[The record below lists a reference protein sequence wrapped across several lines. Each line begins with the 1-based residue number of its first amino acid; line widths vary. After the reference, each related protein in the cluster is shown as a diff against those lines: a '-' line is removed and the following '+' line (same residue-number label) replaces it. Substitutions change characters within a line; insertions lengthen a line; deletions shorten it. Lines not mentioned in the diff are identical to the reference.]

1 MKRTLSL
8 ILILTMLLSLA
19 ACGSKDAAPTDDDN
33 APSQEQGSGDAQPG
47 GTTGT
52 PDEPEQ
58 PEQTQPT
65 EQEPADSK
73 PEQTQPADNSKPKQ
87 EPVGEPEKEPA
98 KQPEQKPEPKPAE
111 KPAEGT
117 SAEPP
122 TETPKPETPAE
133 DKPAAAVDDAL
144 TILNAIWNTYSDEEK
159 FPAAGGDSEHAVDGA
174 PGSFDVSNADSL
186 SYQLTFPADD
196 ASLIDSAASL
206 VHMMNL
212 NTFTCGA
219 FMSPTRTTSPGSR
232 TTCARPFRPSTGCAA
247 SRISW
252 SSSQS
257 GRVYFP
263 CTETR
268 SWSTPSAIS
277 SWRAILP
284 LPPSMTR
291 PSTHKTAEKK
301 RGMPRILLFFF
312 RLRAGRFSYK
322 IWSEH
327 IAARRKRHAEAKVE
341 AEHHLHIR
349 AAAGEPAADLPLRA
363 DHRGR
368 PDGLRKDHRG
378 ELVSGGARKGRAAAR
393 RPHQRVFRQSCDL
406 LAERAGRLCRAAST
420 CCGSMPVPRTPP
432 AAGCWRT
439 ISARSCRGKRPAICS
454 PTIFTCLQTR
464 VTAFLCSLAAAAR
477 HVT

>member
-19 ACGSKDAAPTDDDN
+19 ACGSKDAAPPDDDN
-33 APSQEQGSGDAQPG
+33 TPSQEQGGGEEQSG

-58 PEQTQPT
+58 PEQTQP
-65 EQEPADSK
+65 ADSK
-73 PEQTQPADNSKPKQ
+73 PEQTQPVEQ
-87 EPVGEPEKEPA
+87 EPA

-174 PGSFDVSNADSL
+174 PGSFDASNADNL

-219 FMSPTRTTSPGSR
+219 FHVADANNVARLADDLRTTIQAKRWMCGFPDKLVIVTVGQSVLSVYGNEELVN
-232 TTCARPFRPSTGCAA
+232 TFRDKLLA
-247 SRISW
+247 S
-252 SSSQS
+252 
-257 GRVYFP
+257 YP
-263 CTETR
+263 T
-268 SWSTPSAIS
+268 
-277 SWRAILP
+277 
-284 LPPSMTR
+284 
-291 PSTHKTAEKK
+291 
-301 RGMPRILLFFF
+301 
-312 RLRAGRFSYK
+312 
-322 IWSEH
+322 
-327 IAARRKRHAEAKVE
+327 
-341 AEHHLHIR
+341 
-349 AAAGEPAADLPLRA
+349 AAAVYDE
-363 DHRGR
+363 
-368 PDGLRKDHRG
+368 
-378 ELVSGGARKGRAAAR
+378 
-393 RPHQRVFRQSCDL
+393 
-406 LAERAGRLCRAAST
+406 
-420 CCGSMPVPRTPP
+420 
-432 AAGCWRT
+432 
-439 ISARSCRGKRPAICS
+439 AIN
-454 PTIFTCLQTR
+454 
-464 VTAFLCSLAAAAR
+464 A
-477 HVT
+477 

>member
-33 APSQEQGSGDAQPG
+33 APPQEQGSGDSQPS

-58 PEQTQPT
+58 PEQTQPA
-65 EQEPADSK
+65 EQEPTDSK
-73 PEQTQPADNSKPKQ
+73 PEQEPA
-87 EPVGEPEKEPA
+87 GEPEKEPA
-98 KQPEQKPEPKPAE
+98 RQPEQKPNPKPAE

-174 PGSFDVSNADSL
+174 PGSFDASNADSL

-219 FMSPTRTTSPGSR
+219 FHVADANNVARLADDLRTTIQAKRWMCGFPDKLVIVTVG
-232 TTCARPFRPSTGCAA
+232 
-247 SRISW
+247 
-252 SSSQS
+252 QS
-257 GRVYFP
+257 VLSVYGN
-263 CTETR
+263 E
-268 SWSTPSAIS
+268 
-277 SWRAILP
+277 
-284 LPPSMTR
+284 
-291 PSTHKTAEKK
+291 
-301 RGMPRILLFFF
+301 
-312 RLRAGRFSYK
+312 
-322 IWSEH
+322 
-327 IAARRKRHAEAKVE
+327 
-341 AEHHLHIR
+341 
-349 AAAGEPAADLPLRA
+349 
-363 DHRGR
+363 
-368 PDGLRKDHRG
+368 
-378 ELVSGGARKGRAAAR
+378 ELVNT
-393 RPHQRVFRQSCDL
+393 FRDKL
-406 LAERAGRLCRAAST
+406 LASYSAAT
-420 CCGSMPVPRTPP
+420 AVYDE
-432 AAGCWRT
+432 
-439 ISARSCRGKRPAICS
+439 AIN
-454 PTIFTCLQTR
+454 
-464 VTAFLCSLAAAAR
+464 A
-477 HVT
+477 

>member
-33 APSQEQGSGDAQPG
+33 APPQEQGSGDAQPG

-58 PEQTQPT
+58 PEQTQPA
-65 EQEPADSK
+65 EQEPTDNSK
-73 PEQTQPADNSKPKQ
+73 PEQ
-87 EPVGEPEKEPA
+87 EPA

-186 SYQLTFPADD
+186 SYLLTFPADD

-219 FMSPTRTTSPGSR
+219 FHVADANNVARLADDLRTTIQAKHWMCGFPDKLVIVTVG
-232 TTCARPFRPSTGCAA
+232 
-247 SRISW
+247 
-252 SSSQS
+252 QS
-257 GRVYFP
+257 VLSVYGN
-263 CTETR
+263 E
-268 SWSTPSAIS
+268 
-277 SWRAILP
+277 
-284 LPPSMTR
+284 
-291 PSTHKTAEKK
+291 
-301 RGMPRILLFFF
+301 
-312 RLRAGRFSYK
+312 
-322 IWSEH
+322 
-327 IAARRKRHAEAKVE
+327 
-341 AEHHLHIR
+341 
-349 AAAGEPAADLPLRA
+349 
-363 DHRGR
+363 
-368 PDGLRKDHRG
+368 
-378 ELVSGGARKGRAAAR
+378 ELVNTFRDKLLTSYSAATA
-393 RPHQRVFRQSCDL
+393 VYD
-406 LAERAGRLCRAAST
+406 E
-420 CCGSMPVPRTPP
+420 
-432 AAGCWRT
+432 
-439 ISARSCRGKRPAICS
+439 AIN
-454 PTIFTCLQTR
+454 
-464 VTAFLCSLAAAAR
+464 A
-477 HVT
+477 

>member
-19 ACGSKDAAPTDDDN
+19 ACGSKDAAPTDDGN
-33 APSQEQGSGDAQPG
+33 VPSQEQGGGEEQSG

-73 PEQTQPADNSKPKQ
+73 PEQ
-87 EPVGEPEKEPA
+87 EPA
-98 KQPEQKPEPKPAE
+98 RQPEQKPEPKPAE

-219 FMSPTRTTSPGSR
+219 FHVADANNVARLADDLRTTIQAKHWMCGFPDKLVIVTVGQSVFSVYGNEELVN
-232 TTCARPFRPSTGCAA
+232 TFRDKLLA
-247 SRISW
+247 S
-252 SSSQS
+252 
-257 GRVYFP
+257 YP
-263 CTETR
+263 T
-268 SWSTPSAIS
+268 
-277 SWRAILP
+277 
-284 LPPSMTR
+284 
-291 PSTHKTAEKK
+291 
-301 RGMPRILLFFF
+301 
-312 RLRAGRFSYK
+312 
-322 IWSEH
+322 
-327 IAARRKRHAEAKVE
+327 
-341 AEHHLHIR
+341 
-349 AAAGEPAADLPLRA
+349 AAAVYDE
-363 DHRGR
+363 
-368 PDGLRKDHRG
+368 
-378 ELVSGGARKGRAAAR
+378 
-393 RPHQRVFRQSCDL
+393 
-406 LAERAGRLCRAAST
+406 
-420 CCGSMPVPRTPP
+420 
-432 AAGCWRT
+432 
-439 ISARSCRGKRPAICS
+439 AIN
-454 PTIFTCLQTR
+454 
-464 VTAFLCSLAAAAR
+464 A
-477 HVT
+477 

>member
-19 ACGSKDAAPTDDDN
+19 ACGSKDTTPTDDGN
-33 APSQEQGSGDAQPG
+33 VPPQEQGSGDAQPG

-73 PEQTQPADNSKPKQ
+73 PEQTQPAEQ
-87 EPVGEPEKEPA
+87 EPAKEPE

-174 PGSFDVSNADSL
+174 PGSFDASNADSL

-219 FMSPTRTTSPGSR
+219 FHVADANNVTRLADDLRTTIQDKRWMCGFPDKLVIVTVG
-232 TTCARPFRPSTGCAA
+232 
-247 SRISW
+247 
-252 SSSQS
+252 QS
-257 GRVYFP
+257 VLSVYGN
-263 CTETR
+263 E
-268 SWSTPSAIS
+268 
-277 SWRAILP
+277 
-284 LPPSMTR
+284 
-291 PSTHKTAEKK
+291 
-301 RGMPRILLFFF
+301 
-312 RLRAGRFSYK
+312 
-322 IWSEH
+322 
-327 IAARRKRHAEAKVE
+327 
-341 AEHHLHIR
+341 
-349 AAAGEPAADLPLRA
+349 
-363 DHRGR
+363 
-368 PDGLRKDHRG
+368 
-378 ELVSGGARKGRAAAR
+378 ELVNT
-393 RPHQRVFRQSCDL
+393 FRDKL
-406 LAERAGRLCRAAST
+406 LASYSAAT
-420 CCGSMPVPRTPP
+420 AVYDE
-432 AAGCWRT
+432 
-439 ISARSCRGKRPAICS
+439 AIN
-454 PTIFTCLQTR
+454 
-464 VTAFLCSLAAAAR
+464 A
-477 HVT
+477 

>member
-19 ACGSKDAAPTDDDN
+19 ACGSKDAAPADDDN
-33 APSQEQGSGDAQPG
+33 APSQEQGSGDPQPG

-58 PEQTQPT
+58 PEQTLPT
-65 EQEPADSK
+65 EQEP
-73 PEQTQPADNSKPKQ
+73 TDNSKPKQ
-87 EPVGEPEKEPA
+87 EPAGEPEKEPA

-186 SYQLTFPADD
+186 SYLLTFPADD

-219 FMSPTRTTSPGSR
+219 FHVADANNVARLADDLRTTIQAKRWMCGFPDKLVIVTVGQSVLSVYGNEELVN
-232 TTCARPFRPSTGCAA
+232 TFRDKLLA
-247 SRISW
+247 S
-252 SSSQS
+252 
-257 GRVYFP
+257 YP
-263 CTETR
+263 T
-268 SWSTPSAIS
+268 
-277 SWRAILP
+277 
-284 LPPSMTR
+284 
-291 PSTHKTAEKK
+291 
-301 RGMPRILLFFF
+301 
-312 RLRAGRFSYK
+312 
-322 IWSEH
+322 
-327 IAARRKRHAEAKVE
+327 
-341 AEHHLHIR
+341 
-349 AAAGEPAADLPLRA
+349 AAAVYDE
-363 DHRGR
+363 
-368 PDGLRKDHRG
+368 
-378 ELVSGGARKGRAAAR
+378 
-393 RPHQRVFRQSCDL
+393 
-406 LAERAGRLCRAAST
+406 
-420 CCGSMPVPRTPP
+420 
-432 AAGCWRT
+432 
-439 ISARSCRGKRPAICS
+439 AIN
-454 PTIFTCLQTR
+454 
-464 VTAFLCSLAAAAR
+464 A
-477 HVT
+477 

>member
-19 ACGSKDAAPTDDDN
+19 ACGSKDAAPPDDGN
-33 APSQEQGSGDAQPG
+33 APSQEQGGGEEQSG

-58 PEQTQPT
+58 PEQTQPA
-65 EQEPADSK
+65 EQEPTDSK
-73 PEQTQPADNSKPKQ
+73 PEQTQPVEQ
-87 EPVGEPEKEPA
+87 EPA

-186 SYQLTFPADD
+186 SYLLTFPADD

-219 FMSPTRTTSPGSR
+219 FHVADANNVARLADDLRTTIQAKHWMCGFPDKLVIVTVGQSVLSVYGSEELVN
-232 TTCARPFRPSTGCAA
+232 TFRDKLLA
-247 SRISW
+247 S
-252 SSSQS
+252 
-257 GRVYFP
+257 YP
-263 CTETR
+263 T
-268 SWSTPSAIS
+268 
-277 SWRAILP
+277 
-284 LPPSMTR
+284 
-291 PSTHKTAEKK
+291 
-301 RGMPRILLFFF
+301 
-312 RLRAGRFSYK
+312 
-322 IWSEH
+322 
-327 IAARRKRHAEAKVE
+327 
-341 AEHHLHIR
+341 
-349 AAAGEPAADLPLRA
+349 AAAVYDE
-363 DHRGR
+363 
-368 PDGLRKDHRG
+368 
-378 ELVSGGARKGRAAAR
+378 
-393 RPHQRVFRQSCDL
+393 
-406 LAERAGRLCRAAST
+406 
-420 CCGSMPVPRTPP
+420 
-432 AAGCWRT
+432 
-439 ISARSCRGKRPAICS
+439 AIN
-454 PTIFTCLQTR
+454 
-464 VTAFLCSLAAAAR
+464 A
-477 HVT
+477 

>member
-19 ACGSKDAAPTDDDN
+19 ACGSKDAAPADDDN
-33 APSQEQGSGDAQPG
+33 APPQEQGSGDAQPG

-65 EQEPADSK
+65 EQEPTDSK
-73 PEQTQPADNSKPKQ
+73 PEQEPA
-87 EPVGEPEKEPA
+87 GEPEKEPA
-98 KQPEQKPEPKPAE
+98 KQPEQKPEPKPTE

-186 SYQLTFPADD
+186 SYLLTFPADD

-219 FMSPTRTTSPGSR
+219 FHVADANNVARLADDLRTTIQAKRWMCGFPDKLVIVTVG
-232 TTCARPFRPSTGCAA
+232 
-247 SRISW
+247 
-252 SSSQS
+252 QS
-257 GRVYFP
+257 VLSVYGN
-263 CTETR
+263 E
-268 SWSTPSAIS
+268 
-277 SWRAILP
+277 
-284 LPPSMTR
+284 
-291 PSTHKTAEKK
+291 
-301 RGMPRILLFFF
+301 
-312 RLRAGRFSYK
+312 
-322 IWSEH
+322 
-327 IAARRKRHAEAKVE
+327 
-341 AEHHLHIR
+341 
-349 AAAGEPAADLPLRA
+349 
-363 DHRGR
+363 
-368 PDGLRKDHRG
+368 
-378 ELVSGGARKGRAAAR
+378 ELVNTFRDKLLTSYSAATA
-393 RPHQRVFRQSCDL
+393 VYD
-406 LAERAGRLCRAAST
+406 E
-420 CCGSMPVPRTPP
+420 
-432 AAGCWRT
+432 
-439 ISARSCRGKRPAICS
+439 AIN
-454 PTIFTCLQTR
+454 T
-464 VTAFLCSLAAAAR
+464 
-477 HVT
+477 

>member
-19 ACGSKDAAPTDDDN
+19 ACGSKDAAPADGGN
-33 APSQEQGSGDAQPG
+33 APSQEQGGGEEQSG
-47 GTTGT
+47 GTTET

-73 PEQTQPADNSKPKQ
+73 PEQTQPAEQ
-87 EPVGEPEKEPA
+87 EPAGEPEKEPA

-122 TETPKPETPAE
+122 TETPKAETPAE

-174 PGSFDVSNADSL
+174 PGSFDASNADSL

-219 FMSPTRTTSPGSR
+219 FHVADANNVTRLADDLRTTIQAKHWMCGFPDKLVIVTVGQSVLSVYGSEELVN
-232 TTCARPFRPSTGCAA
+232 TFRDKLLA
-247 SRISW
+247 S
-252 SSSQS
+252 
-257 GRVYFP
+257 YP
-263 CTETR
+263 T
-268 SWSTPSAIS
+268 
-277 SWRAILP
+277 
-284 LPPSMTR
+284 
-291 PSTHKTAEKK
+291 
-301 RGMPRILLFFF
+301 
-312 RLRAGRFSYK
+312 
-322 IWSEH
+322 
-327 IAARRKRHAEAKVE
+327 
-341 AEHHLHIR
+341 
-349 AAAGEPAADLPLRA
+349 AAAVYDE
-363 DHRGR
+363 
-368 PDGLRKDHRG
+368 
-378 ELVSGGARKGRAAAR
+378 
-393 RPHQRVFRQSCDL
+393 
-406 LAERAGRLCRAAST
+406 
-420 CCGSMPVPRTPP
+420 
-432 AAGCWRT
+432 
-439 ISARSCRGKRPAICS
+439 AIN
-454 PTIFTCLQTR
+454 
-464 VTAFLCSLAAAAR
+464 A
-477 HVT
+477 

>member
-33 APSQEQGSGDAQPG
+33 APPQEQGGGEEQSG

-58 PEQTQPT
+58 PEQTQPA
-65 EQEPADSK
+65 EQEPTDSK
-73 PEQTQPADNSKPKQ
+73 PEQTQPVEQ
-87 EPVGEPEKEPA
+87 EPA

-174 PGSFDVSNADSL
+174 PGSFDASNADNL
-186 SYQLTFPADD
+186 SYLLTFPADD

-219 FMSPTRTTSPGSR
+219 FHVADANNVARLADDLRTTIQAKHWMCGFPDKLVIVTVGQSVFSVYGNEELVN
-232 TTCARPFRPSTGCAA
+232 TFRDKLLA
-247 SRISW
+247 S
-252 SSSQS
+252 
-257 GRVYFP
+257 YP
-263 CTETR
+263 T
-268 SWSTPSAIS
+268 
-277 SWRAILP
+277 
-284 LPPSMTR
+284 
-291 PSTHKTAEKK
+291 
-301 RGMPRILLFFF
+301 
-312 RLRAGRFSYK
+312 
-322 IWSEH
+322 
-327 IAARRKRHAEAKVE
+327 
-341 AEHHLHIR
+341 
-349 AAAGEPAADLPLRA
+349 AAAVYDE
-363 DHRGR
+363 
-368 PDGLRKDHRG
+368 
-378 ELVSGGARKGRAAAR
+378 
-393 RPHQRVFRQSCDL
+393 
-406 LAERAGRLCRAAST
+406 
-420 CCGSMPVPRTPP
+420 
-432 AAGCWRT
+432 
-439 ISARSCRGKRPAICS
+439 AIN
-454 PTIFTCLQTR
+454 
-464 VTAFLCSLAAAAR
+464 A
-477 HVT
+477 

>member
-19 ACGSKDAAPTDDDN
+19 ACGSKDAAPADDGN
-33 APSQEQGSGDAQPG
+33 APSQEQGGGEEQSG
-47 GTTGT
+47 GTAGT

-58 PEQTQPT
+58 PEQTQPA

-87 EPVGEPEKEPA
+87 EPA
-98 KQPEQKPEPKPAE
+98 KQPEQKPESKPAE

-174 PGSFDVSNADSL
+174 PGSFDASNADSL

-219 FMSPTRTTSPGSR
+219 FHVADANNVARLADDLRTTIQAKRWMCGFPDKLVIVTVGQSVLSVYGSEELVN
-232 TTCARPFRPSTGCAA
+232 TFRDKLLA
-247 SRISW
+247 S
-252 SSSQS
+252 
-257 GRVYFP
+257 YP
-263 CTETR
+263 T
-268 SWSTPSAIS
+268 
-277 SWRAILP
+277 
-284 LPPSMTR
+284 
-291 PSTHKTAEKK
+291 
-301 RGMPRILLFFF
+301 
-312 RLRAGRFSYK
+312 
-322 IWSEH
+322 
-327 IAARRKRHAEAKVE
+327 
-341 AEHHLHIR
+341 
-349 AAAGEPAADLPLRA
+349 AAAVYDE
-363 DHRGR
+363 
-368 PDGLRKDHRG
+368 
-378 ELVSGGARKGRAAAR
+378 
-393 RPHQRVFRQSCDL
+393 
-406 LAERAGRLCRAAST
+406 
-420 CCGSMPVPRTPP
+420 
-432 AAGCWRT
+432 
-439 ISARSCRGKRPAICS
+439 AIN
-454 PTIFTCLQTR
+454 
-464 VTAFLCSLAAAAR
+464 A
-477 HVT
+477 